1 MKSLRESLFDIE
13 KNVTKD
19 ITFGDVFKLAPG
31 YRDYIITDGSSLYDK
46 YFDASKIKKDMKV
59 PGTHNKAICDGLLKL
74 ITNIKF
80 TDDNLTTD
88 LFKEYLQ
95 KAIEPYYKKD
105 LSDAYKHVIV
115 HPYKNEHLIL
125 NKELDMIGDEFDKI
139 LVFPGQILCFDF
151 IRA

>member
-1 MKSLRESLFDIE
+1 MKSLSESLFDIE

-19 ITFGDVFKLAPG
+19 ITFGEVFKLAPE
-31 YRDYIITDGSSLYDK
+31 YEDYIANDDSPLYDK

-59 PGTHNKAICDGLLKL
+59 SGKNGKVICDGLLKL

-80 TDDNLTTD
+80 TDDNLTTY

-95 KAIEPYYKKD
+95 KAIKPYYKKD
-105 LSDAYKHVIV
+105 LPDAYKHVIV
-115 HPYKNEHLIL
+115 HPYKNEHLVL
-125 NKELDMIGDEFDKI
+125 NRELDMIGDEFDKI
-139 LVFPGQILCFDF
+139 LVYPGQILCFDF